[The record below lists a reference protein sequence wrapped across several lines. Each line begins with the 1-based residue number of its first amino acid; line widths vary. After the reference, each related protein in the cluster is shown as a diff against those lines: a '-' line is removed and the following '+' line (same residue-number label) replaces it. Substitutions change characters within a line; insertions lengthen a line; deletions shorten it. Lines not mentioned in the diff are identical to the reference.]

1 MAWQGWK
8 AAAETL
14 VFNDVTSDLS
24 IHGICYWMPVLVGH
38 DRRRPAAAVVMIFA
52 QERAMSVGMIGVLGV
67 VGAARADLRCAC
79 RSRSRSPRAACSAMR
94 RSTAGARR

>member
-24 IHGICYWMPVLVGH
+24 IHRLVYWVPVL
-38 DRRRPAAAVVMIFA
+38 A
-52 QERAMSVGMIGVLGV
+52 GMIG
-67 VGAARADLRCAC
+67 AAT
-79 RSRSRSPRAACSAMR
+79 AAAFMLF
-94 RSTAGARR
+94 STGNGKS